1 MKEQQTYTRE
11 QVKDILHSLS
21 YEDIF
26 DEDETYEIIR
36 FVLDMYGRAR
46 QRKLPDCLIKAGLHN
61 AIEMGIQKHYELG
74 RG

>member
-1 MKEQQTYTRE
+1 MSEQMFTRE
-11 QVKDILHSLS
+11 QVKDIISCLS

-46 QRKLPDCLIKAGLHN
+46 QRKTPDCLIRAGLHN
-61 AIEMGIQKHYELG
+61 AVEMGITKHYELG